1 MQIYESAENYLE
13 AILALS
19 EKGPVR
25 SIDVAQYLSFSKPSV
40 SRAMSLLRENGY
52 VIMNEDGF
60 LSLTDAGMAIASAIY
75 ERHQLLTQWLIR
87 LGVAP
92 DVAAEDACKIE
103 HCLSD
108 ETFEAIKRHAS
119 QY

>member
-1 MQIYESAENYLE
+1 MHIHASSENYLE

-52 VIMNEDGF
+52 RYRGNILVE
-60 LSLTDAGMAIASAIY
+60 S
-75 ERHQLLTQWLIR
+75 ERGHDPHRQ
-87 LGVAP
+87 AF
-92 DVAAEDACKIE
+92 EKI
-103 HCLSD
+103 LKD
-108 ETFEAIKRHAS
+108 KK
-119 QY
+119 